1 MKIDMKTVD
10 FNKNGIAGVQ
20 LYACP
25 GMPFC
30 KNEILRYAG
39 CGKMSEC
46 AVMRDDAEN
55 KQSMETDG
63 TLGTLLEECIREAE
77 EQLNYRLCY
86 RILPVRVSGANCDFD
101 AFRLRSQN
109 LAKYLNGCESVILFA
124 ATVGVGLD
132 RLIAK
137 YSRISPSKALM
148 FQAIGAERIEALCDT
163 FCEDM
168 REKCASVKKARFSPG
183 YGDLPLTAQKDIFVV
198 LDCARKIGLTLND
211 SLLMSPTKSV
221 TAIVGIG
228 GNEGETIH
236 KCSTCSLQ
244 DCAFRGVK

>member
-20 LYACP
+20 LYACS

-30 KNEILRYAG
+30 KKEILRYAG
-39 CGKMSEC
+39 CKE
-46 AVMRDDAEN
+46 ADEN
-55 KQSMETDG
+55 ISA
-63 TLGTLLEECIREAE
+63 LLEECIQEIKD
-77 EQLNYRLCY
+77 QLNYRVCF
-86 RILPVRVSGANCDFD
+86 RQLPVHVSGDMCDLGVFQ
-101 AFRLRSQN
+101 LQSEK
-109 LAKYLNGCESVILFA
+109 LAGYLSGCENVIVFA
-124 ATVGVGLD
+124 ATVGIGVD
-132 RLIAK
+132 RLIAR
-137 YSRISPSKALM
+137 YSRLSPSKALM
-148 FQAIGAERIEALCDT
+148 FQAIGAEQIEALCDT
-163 FCEDM
+163 FCNEM